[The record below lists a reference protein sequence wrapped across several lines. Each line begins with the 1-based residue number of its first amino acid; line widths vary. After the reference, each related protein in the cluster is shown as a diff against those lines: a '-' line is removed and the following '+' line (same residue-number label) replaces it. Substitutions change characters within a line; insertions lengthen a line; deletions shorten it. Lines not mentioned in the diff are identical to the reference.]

1 MPKYNSSNNLPIED
15 MSIHMLIEEIS
26 KFTCSA
32 VSQESDS
39 LGVAI
44 GYRSILF
51 FLGQNDG
58 VTQLEL
64 SRLTGLKP
72 PTVSVSLQKMENEG
86 LVSRENDK
94 DDLRKTI
101 VTLTEKGRDICDKIA
116 IVYDD
121 CNKVITTAL
130 SPEEL
135 ETLKAILVKIS
146 KNISDS
152 KEG

>member
-1 MPKYNSSNNLPIED
+1 
-15 MSIHMLIEEIS
+15 
-26 KFTCSA
+26 
-32 VSQESDS
+32 
-39 LGVAI
+39 
-44 GYRSILF
+44 
-51 FLGQNDG
+51 
-58 VTQLEL
+58 
-64 SRLTGLKP
+64 
-72 PTVSVSLQKMENEG
+72 MENEG

-94 DDLRKTI
+94 VDLRKTI

-130 SPEEL
+130 SPEEP